1 MAVKRGAKSDSKKSG
16 AKKVKQKSV
25 FPELPRTLGQHLR
38 HAHLIMWRDF
48 NKNVGHG
55 GLRPGQFTLMDAIE
69 RNPGISQIEVS
80 RLIDLDKATVV
91 SLVYTQEKLG
101 WTKRNQAK
109 EDRRRHELF
118 IMPKGK
124 RKLIKI
130 REELKMH
137 DEKFKKLFKSKEYKQ
152 LIEMLKR
159 IYEIEDV
166 DSGNL

>member
-1 MAVKRGAKSDSKKSG
+1 MAVKKGTKSDSKKSNP
-16 AKKVKQKSV
+16 KKVRKKSV
-25 FPELPRTLGQHLR
+25 YPELPRTLGQHLR
-38 HAHLIMWRDF
+38 HAHLMMWRDF

-91 SLVYTQEKLG
+91 SLVYNQEKLG

-118 IMPKGK
+118 ITPKGK
-124 RKLIKI
+124 RKLTKI

-137 DEKFKKLFKSKEYKQ
+137 DDKFKKLFKNKEYKQ

-159 IYEIEDV
+159 IYETEDL